1 MRHIALTDAQIPP
14 PGKRTLLRSN
24 GLSIAIFNVDNTLYA
39 IDDSCPHAG
48 SSLFTGKLDG
58 LHLQCPA
65 HGLRFHLQTGCMP
78 GGKGLAVQSYSVGLV
93 DGHLSIAVPDDAP
106 TTPTP

>member
-1 MRHIALTDAQIPP
+1 MRHIALTDAQIPA
-14 PGKRTLLRSN
+14 PGKRALLRTD
-24 GLSIAIFNVDNTLYA
+24 GLCIAIFNVNDTLYA

-48 SSLFTGKLDG
+48 SSLFMGRLDG

-78 GGKGLAVQSYSVGLV
+78 GGKGLAVQSYSIGLV
-93 DGHLSIAVPDDAP
+93 DGHLSIAVPDG
-106 TTPTP
+106 TPITPIP

>member
-1 MRHIALTDAQIPP
+1 MHHIALTDAQIPAL
-14 PGKRTLLRSN
+14 GQRTLVRTADRC
-24 GLSIAIFNVDNTLYA
+24 IALFNVDHMLYA

-48 SSLFTGKLDG
+48 SSLFMGKLDG

-78 GGKGLAVQSYSVGLV
+78 GGKGLAVRSYSIGLV
-93 DGHLSIAVPDDAP
+93 NGHLSIAVPDGAP
-106 TTPTP
+106 TAPTP